1 MLRRYSIPKNSL
13 PPHSSELASKV
24 QSLKDKVQLAKD
36 DYVGL
41 RQEATDLQEYS
52 NAKLERVT
60 RYLGVLADK
69 SRKLGKFLVPVCVFH
84 VKV

>member
-1 MLRRYSIPKNSL
+1 MF
-13 PPHSSELASKV
+13 
-24 QSLKDKVQLAKD
+24 SLKLSCLRKEWVLVEQLAKG

-41 RQEATDLQEYS
+41 RQEAIDLQEYS

-69 SRKLGKFLVPVCVFH
+69 TRRLGQLSLPSFCSFLRQNKIRKC
-84 VKV
+84 

>member
-1 MLRRYSIPKNSL
+1 
-13 PPHSSELASKV
+13 
-24 QSLKDKVQLAKD
+24 
-36 DYVGL
+36 VGL

>member
-1 MLRRYSIPKNSL
+1 MLVL
-13 PPHSSELASKV
+13 VE
-24 QSLKDKVQLAKD
+24 QLAKD

-41 RQEATDLQEYS
+41 RQEAIDLQEYS

-69 SRKLGKFLVPVCVFH
+69 SRRLGQLLPSPSFCSFLMQ
-84 VKV
+84 K